1 MNIKSV
7 GESNPKNIVPVQS
20 KTVPNVTKGNQNPS
34 SNKLTPIDKL
44 DISPSAH
51 KLMNIKN
58 KINQGFYNKDEI
70 IKTTSL
76 KIYQKHLK

>member
-1 MNIKSV
+1 MNIKSI
-7 GESNPKNIVPVQS
+7 GESNQKNISPVQS
-20 KTVPNVTKGNQNPS
+20 KPVNSVIKENQNPS
-34 SNKLTPIDKL
+34 TNKLTPIDKL

-51 KLMNIKN
+51 KLLNIKN
-58 KINQGFYNKDEI
+58 KINKGFYNQDEI